1 MSKTI
6 RTPAVDYLFDAILSL
21 KDREECYT
29 FFEDVCTINEL
40 LSLSQRFEVAAMLRS
55 HKTYLEIADK
65 TGAST
70 ATISRV
76 NRSLN
81 YGNDG
86 YDMVFE
92 RIPQLPIEDS
102 SESE

>member
-1 MSKTI
+1 MSKNI
-6 RTPAVDYLFDAILSL
+6 KTPAVDALFDAVLSL
-21 KDREECYT
+21 KNREECYT

-40 LSLSQRFEVAAMLRS
+40 LSLSQRVEVAAMLRS

-92 RIPQLPIEDS
+92 RTGMLPYDKQ
-102 SESE
+102 

>member
-1 MSKTI
+1 MNKKI
-6 RTPAVDYLFDAILSL
+6 KTPAVDYLFDAILCL
-21 KDREECYT
+21 ETREECYS
-29 FFEDVCTINEL
+29 FFEDLCTVNEL
-40 LSLSQRFEVAAMLRS
+40 LSLSQRFEVAAMLKEK
-55 HKTYLEIADK
+55 KTYLEIADK

-86 YDMVFE
+86 YDMVFA
-92 RIPQLPIEDS
+92 RMGKDEDK
-102 SESE
+102 

>member
-1 MSKTI
+1 MGKGFKTEAAD
-6 RTPAVDYLFDAILSL
+6 RLFDAVLTL
-21 KDREECYT
+21 KSREECYR

-40 LSLSQRFEVAAMLRS
+40 QGLSQRFEVAHMLRS
-55 HKTYLEIADK
+55 GQTYMDIAET

-81 YGNDG
+81 YGHDG
-86 YDMVFE
+86 YDLVLE
-92 RIPQLPIEDS
+92 RLRSHSDDTD
-102 SESE
+102 

>member
-1 MSKTI
+1 MMNKKI
-6 RTPAVDYLFDAILSL
+6 KTPAVEKLFEAILCL
-21 KDREECYT
+21 DTMDECFD
-29 FFEDVCTINEL
+29 FFEDICTINEL
-40 LSLSQRFEVAAMLRS
+40 LSLFQRFEVARMLREQR
-55 HKTYLEIADK
+55 TYLEIAEQ

-86 YDMVFE
+86 YDMVIARME
-92 RIPQLPIEDS
+92 EKN
-102 SESE
+102 